1 MDIPLRFRCLEVQI
15 TFNGQP
21 YDARESATI
30 ADLLADLQLTPK
42 LVAVEVNREVV
53 SRRLHDS
60 HVLQP
65 GDEVEVVT
73 LVGGG

>member
-1 MDIPLRFRCLEVQI
+1 VQI
-15 TFNGQP
+15 TYNGQSQQIR
-21 YDARESATI
+21 DAATI
-30 ADLLADLQLTPK
+30 AQLLAELQLAPK

-53 SRRLHDS
+53 PRRLHET
-60 HVLQP
+60 HVLCA

>member
-1 MDIPLRFRCLEVQI
+1 MQI

-21 YDARESATI
+21 REVREAATI
-30 ADLLADLQLTPK
+30 SELLAELQLTPK

-53 SRRLHDS
+53 SRRLHET
-60 HVLQP
+60 HVLSA

>member
-1 MDIPLRFRCLEVQI
+1 VQI
-15 TFNGQP
+15 TYNGQQQEVR
-21 YDARESATI
+21 DSTTI
-30 ADLLADLQLTPK
+30 AQLLADLKLTPK

-53 SRRLHDS
+53 SRRLHES
-60 HVLQP
+60 HVLQH

>member
-1 MDIPLRFRCLEVQI
+1 MQI

-21 YDARESATI
+21 REVREAATI
-30 ADLLADLQLTPK
+30 SQLLAELQLAPK

-53 SRRLHDS
+53 SRQLHET
-60 HVLQP
+60 HVLCA

>member
-1 MDIPLRFRCLEVQI
+1 MQI
-15 TFNGQP
+15 IFNGQP
-21 YDARESATI
+21 REVREAATI
-30 ADLLADLQLTPK
+30 SELLSELQLTPK

-53 SRRLHDS
+53 SRRLHET
-60 HVLQP
+60 HALRP

>member
-1 MDIPLRFRCLEVQI
+1 MRI
-15 TFNGQP
+15 TFNGQHQEIR
-21 YDARESATI
+21 DQATV
-30 ADLLADLQLTPK
+30 AQMLLDLQLTPK

-53 SRRLHDS
+53 SRRLHET

>member
-1 MDIPLRFRCLEVQI
+1 MQI
-15 TFNGQP
+15 IFNGQP
-21 YDARESATI
+21 REVREAATI
-30 ADLLADLQLTPK
+30 SELLSELQLAPK

-53 SRRLHDS
+53 SRRLHET
-60 HVLQP
+60 HVLRA

>member
-1 MDIPLRFRCLEVQI
+1 MRI
-15 TFNGQP
+15 TFNGQTQ
-21 YDARESATI
+21 DIREAATI
-30 ADLLADLQLTPK
+30 AQLLTDLQLAPK

-53 SRRLHDS
+53 SRRLHDT
-60 HVLQP
+60 HVLRP

>member
-1 MDIPLRFRCLEVQI
+1 VQI
-15 TFNGQP
+15 TFNGQAQ
-21 YDARESATI
+21 DVRSEVTVAQ
-30 ADLLADLQLTPK
+30 LLADLQLAPK

-53 SRRLHDS
+53 PRRLHES
-60 HVLQP
+60 HVLRP

>member
-1 MDIPLRFRCLEVQI
+1 VQI
-15 TFNGQP
+15 TYNGQSQQIR
-21 YDARESATI
+21 DAATI
-30 ADLLADLQLTPK
+30 AQLLAELQLAPK

-53 SRRLHDS
+53 PRRLHET
-60 HVLQP
+60 HILYA